1 MSSSNIA
8 SQQKGFYIVTGAAGF
23 VGARFVESCNERGIP
38 VVSVD
43 KTEYFTERTEHSDV
57 AFGEIVDRENLMDWL
72 EDLSSSGRAAQV
84 RAIVHLGACA
94 NTMEADESYL
104 LRMNVEYSQK
114 LWSYA
119 SQHKI
124 PMVYASSAATYGD
137 GAQGYDDD
145 ESKISSLKPLN
156 LYGESKQKFDIWAL
170 EQEKKGIHPPTWAGF
185 KFFNVYGFGER
196 HKGRMASVIL
206 HSSGQIKS
214 QGFVR
219 LFKSH
224 REGIADGHQKRDFV
238 FVGDVVSVLHFAIE
252 HPLKRGIYNLG
263 TGKAR
268 TFLDLTRAVFKAL
281 HREEKIDFI
290 DTPIEIRDKYQYFTE
305 ANMKKLQAAGYTKPF
320 TSLEDG
326 VKQYLA
332 RL

>member
-1 MSSSNIA
+1 MSTPSG
-8 SQQKGFYIVTGAAGF
+8 KYLVTGAAGF
-23 VGARFVESCNERGIP
+23 IGARFVESCNERGVS

-43 KTEYFTERTEHSDV
+43 KTEYFTERTEHSSV
-57 AFGEIVDRENLMDWL
+57 SFGEIVDREDLMEWL
-72 EDLSSSGRAAQV
+72 GKLSASGRASEV

-94 NTMEADESYL
+94 NTMEADENYL
-104 LRMNVEYSQK
+104 NRMNVEYSQK

-124 PMVYASSAATYGD
+124 PMIYASSAATYGD
-137 GAQGYDDD
+137 GTQGYNDD
-145 ESKISSLKPLN
+145 ESKIGSLKPLN
-156 LYGESKQKFDIWAL
+156 LYGESKQKFDVWAL
-170 EQEKKGIHPPTWAGF
+170 AQEKAGVRPPNWAGF

-196 HKGRMASVIL
+196 HKGRMASVVL
-206 HSSGQIKS
+206 HSSEQIKK

-224 REGIADGHQKRDFV
+224 RAGIADGHQKRDFV
-238 FVGDVVSVLHFAIE
+238 YVGDVVSVLHFALD
-252 HPLKRGIYNLG
+252 HPISRGIYNLG
-263 TGKAR
+263 SGQAR

-305 ANMKKLQAAGYTKPF
+305 AAMQKLKAAGYVKPF

-326 VKQYLA
+326 VKQYLL